1 MAKPRVFISSTYYDL
16 KHIRSSLDL
25 FIDSMGFESVLSEK
39 GNIAY
44 IPDTPLDES
53 CYRETGLTD
62 IFVLIIGGRYGSA
75 SSDQE
80 KKPSRNFFERYDS
93 ITRKE
98 YEKANE
104 NDIPTYILIESSVY
118 SEYQTYLRNKN
129 NKNIDYAHADSVNIF
144 KLIENILALPKNN
157 PIHTFDKA
165 TEIESWLRE
174 QWAGLFRELLQRMSG
189 QKQLSTLTG
198 QVSEMK
204 EINKTL
210 RKYLEAVM
218 TGISPDDSSR
228 LIESEAERLRKIE
241 QREEVERTE
250 WFDYAKRQANL
261 SLDQFIAIVT
271 KAKSF
276 DDFTKKASI
285 MAKNKEAGRAIKET
299 IEKYPD
305 ARRDFNKV
313 RKILGLPSFQ
323 FKQKKTSQQK
333 DSPDNK

>member
-1 MAKPRVFISSTYYDL
+1 
-16 KHIRSSLDL
+16 
-25 FIDSMGFESVLSEK
+25 
-39 GNIAY
+39 
-44 IPDTPLDES
+44 
-53 CYRETGLTD
+53 
-62 IFVLIIGGRYGSA
+62 
-75 SSDQE
+75 
-80 KKPSRNFFERYDS
+80 
-93 ITRKE
+93 
-98 YEKANE
+98 
-104 NDIPTYILIESSVY
+104 
-118 SEYQTYLRNKN
+118 
-129 NKNIDYAHADSVNIF
+129 
-144 KLIENILALPKNN
+144 
-157 PIHTFDKA
+157 
-165 TEIESWLRE
+165 
-174 QWAGLFRELLQRMSG
+174 MSG

-285 MAKNKEAGRAIKET
+285 MAKNKEVGRAIKET

-313 RKILGLPSFQ
+313 RKILSLPSFQ

-333 DSPDNK
+333 DSPGNK